1 MGELIMFTNGS
12 ISRLSMAKKKK
23 DGLDIGDRFPDIVAY
38 ERW

>member
-12 ISRLSMAKKKK
+12 ISRLSMAKKK